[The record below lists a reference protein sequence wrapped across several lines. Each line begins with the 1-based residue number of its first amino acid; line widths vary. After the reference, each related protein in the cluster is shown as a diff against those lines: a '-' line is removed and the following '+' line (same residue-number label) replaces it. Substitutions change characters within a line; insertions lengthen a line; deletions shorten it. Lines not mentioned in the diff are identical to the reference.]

1 MGKVNLQ
8 MYSFMDGTMND
19 SRENFRRAA
28 EMGYDGVELFGPDFE
43 IPAEELKALLEELK
57 LEPVSLHAPKTEMVE
72 GLIPFANALGMQF
85 IGIGMEVLKDEESV
99 HSFAKILNRI
109 GKACAEK
116 GLMLT
121 YHNHTQE
128 FADCG
133 RIGSVPGAAG
143 AAEEQQ
149 AAGKPCGD
157 VQPENRH
164 AAGEACVSV
173 QPENRHAAGEAC
185 VSVQPEN
192 RHAAGEACVSV
203 QPENRHAAETALDSS
218 RRTDRVIDVLMRET
232 DPEYVSFEL
241 DAGWCAAAG
250 FDPIA
255 FVEQYSGRVKLIHI
269 KESSRVVGPQPPMD
283 FSTLPKDENG
293 APIFSDELKKT
304 MEELDRINCRAG
316 EGLVD
321 WKALKEAAD
330 QNGCQAY
337 IVEREYS
344 VSGNRLNDLKADL
357 EYYRTQI

>member
-28 EMGYDGVELFGPDFE
+28 EMGYDGAELFGPDFE

-99 HSFAKILNRI
+99 HSFAKTLNRI

-173 QPENRHAAGEAC
+173 QPENRHAA
-185 VSVQPEN
+185 
-192 RHAAGEACVSV
+192 
-203 QPENRHAAETALDSS
+203 ETALDSS

-232 DPEYVSFEL
+232 EPEYVSFEL

-293 APIFSDELKKT
+293 APIFSAELKKT

>member
-1 MGKVNLQ
+1 MGKINLQ

-43 IPAEELKALLEELK
+43 IPAEELKALLDELN
-57 LEPVSLHAPKTEMVE
+57 LQPVSLHAPKTEMVE

-99 HSFAKILNRI
+99 HSFAKTLNRI

-128 FADCG
+128 FADCS
-133 RIGSVPGAAG
+133 RIGSKPDAAG
-143 AAEEQQ
+143 EAGEPCIGVRPEKQ

-157 VQPENRH
+157 VQSENRQAAGKACVGVSSEKQ

-173 QPENRHAAGEAC
+173 QPENRY
-185 VSVQPEN
+185 
-192 RHAAGEACVSV
+192 
-203 QPENRHAAETALDSS
+203 AAETALDGS
-218 RRTDRVIDVLMRET
+218 RRTNRVIDVLMRET

-269 KESSRVVGPQPPMD
+269 KESSRVVGSQPPMD
-283 FSTLPKDENG
+283 FSMLPRDENG

-344 VSGNRLNDLKADL
+344 VSGNRLNDLGADL

>member
-19 SRENFRRAA
+19 SRENFRSAA

-99 HSFAKILNRI
+99 HSFAKTLNRI

-173 QPENRHAAGEAC
+173 QPENRHAA
-185 VSVQPEN
+185 
-192 RHAAGEACVSV
+192 
-203 QPENRHAAETALDSS
+203 ETALDSS

-232 DPEYVSFEL
+232 EPEYVSFEL

-250 FDPIA
+250 FDPIV

>member
-1 MGKVNLQ
+1 MGKINLQ

-28 EMGYDGVELFGPDFE
+28 EMGYDGVELFGPNFE
-43 IPAEELKALLEELK
+43 IPAEELKALLDELK
-57 LEPVSLHAPKTEMVE
+57 LEPVSLHAPKTDMVE
-72 GLIPFANALGMQF
+72 GLIPFAKTLGMNF

-99 HSFAKILNRI
+99 HRFAETLNRI
-109 GKACAEK
+109 GKACAEN

-133 RIGSVPGAAG
+133 RIGSMPDNAGSAEEPCAAG
-143 AAEEQQ
+143 QAENRQTAEALCAAGQTENRQTAEKPCAAEI
-149 AAGKPCGD
+149 
-157 VQPENRH
+157 
-164 AAGEACVSV
+164 
-173 QPENRHAAGEAC
+173 
-185 VSVQPEN
+185 
-192 RHAAGEACVSV
+192 
-203 QPENRHAAETALDSS
+203 ALDGS
-218 RRTDRVIDVLMRET
+218 RQINRVIDVLMQET
-232 DPEYVSFEL
+232 KPEYVSFEL

-255 FVEQYSGRVKLIHI
+255 FVEQYSGRVKLVHV

-283 FSTLPKDENG
+283 FGSLPRDENG
-293 APIFSDELKKT
+293 APIFSKELKKT

-330 QNGCQAY
+330 RNGCRAY

-357 EYYRTQI
+357 EHYRTQI

>member
-43 IPAEELKALLEELK
+43 IPAEELKTLLEELK

-99 HSFAKILNRI
+99 HSFAKTLNRI

-173 QPENRHAAGEAC
+173 QPENRHAA
-185 VSVQPEN
+185 
-192 RHAAGEACVSV
+192 
-203 QPENRHAAETALDSS
+203 ETALDSS

-232 DPEYVSFEL
+232 EPEYVSFEL

-269 KESSRVVGPQPPMD
+269 KESSQVVGPQPPMD
-283 FSTLPKDENG
+283 FSTLPRDENG

>member
-99 HSFAKILNRI
+99 HSFAKTLNRI

-173 QPENRHAAGEAC
+173 QPENRHAA
-185 VSVQPEN
+185 Q
-192 RHAAGEACVSV
+192 
-203 QPENRHAAETALDSS
+203 TALDSS

-232 DPEYVSFEL
+232 EPEYVSFEL

-283 FSTLPKDENG
+283 FSTLPRDENG

>member
-1 MGKVNLQ
+1 MGKINLQ

-43 IPAEELKALLEELK
+43 IPAEELKALLDELN
-57 LEPVSLHAPKTEMVE
+57 LQPVSLHAPKTEMVE
-72 GLIPFANALGMQF
+72 GLIPFANTLGMQF

-99 HSFAKILNRI
+99 HSFAKTLNRI

-128 FADCG
+128 FADCS
-133 RIGSVPGAAG
+133 RIGSVPGATG
-143 AAEEQQ
+143 AAEEKQ
-149 AAGKPCGD
+149 
-157 VQPENRH
+157 
-164 AAGEACVSV
+164 AAGEACASV
-173 QPENRHAAGEAC
+173 QPENR
-185 VSVQPEN
+185 Q
-192 RHAAGEACVSV
+192 
-203 QPENRHAAETALDSS
+203 AAETALDGS
-218 RRTDRVIDVLMRET
+218 RRTNRVIDVLMQET

-283 FSTLPKDENG
+283 FSMLPRDENG
-293 APIFSDELKKT
+293 APIFPEDLKKT
-304 MEELDRINCRAG
+304 MEDLKRINCRAG

-321 WKALKEAAD
+321 WKALKETAD
-330 QNGCQAY
+330 KNGCRAY

-357 EYYRTQI
+357 EHYRTQIS

>member
-99 HSFAKILNRI
+99 HSFAKTLNRI

-192 RHAAGEACVSV
+192 RHAA
-203 QPENRHAAETALDSS
+203 ETALDSS

-232 DPEYVSFEL
+232 EPEYVSFEL

-269 KESSRVVGPQPPMD
+269 KESSQVVGPQPPMD
-283 FSTLPKDENG
+283 FSTLPRDENG

>member
-99 HSFAKILNRI
+99 HSFAKTLNRI

-143 AAEEQQ
+143 AAEEQH

-157 VQPENRH
+157 
-164 AAGEACVSV
+164 
-173 QPENRHAAGEAC
+173 
-185 VSVQPEN
+185 VQPEN

-232 DPEYVSFEL
+232 EPEYVSFEL

-283 FSTLPKDENG
+283 FSTLPRDENG

>member
-43 IPAEELKALLEELK
+43 IPAEELKTLLEELK

-99 HSFAKILNRI
+99 HSFAKTLNRI

-192 RHAAGEACVSV
+192 RHAA
-203 QPENRHAAETALDSS
+203 ETALDSS

-232 DPEYVSFEL
+232 EPEYVSFEL

-269 KESSRVVGPQPPMD
+269 KESSQVVGPQPPMD
-283 FSTLPKDENG
+283 FSTLPRDENG

>member
-28 EMGYDGVELFGPDFE
+28 EMGYDGAELFGPDFE

-72 GLIPFANALGMQF
+72 ELIPFANTLGMKF

-99 HSFAKILNRI
+99 HRFAKTLNRI

-133 RIGSVPGAAG
+133 RIGSVPGAEG

-157 VQPENRH
+157 
-164 AAGEACVSV
+164 
-173 QPENRHAAGEAC
+173 
-185 VSVQPEN
+185 VQPEN

-232 DPEYVSFEL
+232 EPEYVSFEL

-250 FDPIA
+250 FDPIV

-283 FSTLPKDENG
+283 FSTLPRDENG

-357 EYYRTQI
+357 KYYRTQI

>member
-28 EMGYDGVELFGPDFE
+28 EMGYDGAELFGPDFE

-72 GLIPFANALGMQF
+72 ELIPFANTLRMKF

-99 HSFAKILNRI
+99 HRFAKTLNRI

-173 QPENRHAAGEAC
+173 QPENRHAA
-185 VSVQPEN
+185 
-192 RHAAGEACVSV
+192 
-203 QPENRHAAETALDSS
+203 ETALDSS

-232 DPEYVSFEL
+232 EPEYVSFEL

-250 FDPIA
+250 FDPIV

>member
-28 EMGYDGVELFGPDFE
+28 EMGYDGAELFGPDFE

-72 GLIPFANALGMQF
+72 ELIPFANTLGMKF

-99 HSFAKILNRI
+99 HRFAKTLNRI

-133 RIGSVPGAAG
+133 RIGSVPGAEG

-157 VQPENRH
+157 
-164 AAGEACVSV
+164 
-173 QPENRHAAGEAC
+173 
-185 VSVQPEN
+185 VQPEN

-232 DPEYVSFEL
+232 EPEYVSFEL

-283 FSTLPKDENG
+283 FSTLPRDENG

>member
-1 MGKVNLQ
+1 MGKINLQ
-8 MYSFMDGTMND
+8 MYSFMDGAMND

-28 EMGYDGVELFGPDFE
+28 EMGYDGVELFGPNFE

-72 GLIPFANALGMQF
+72 GLIPFANTLGMKF
-85 IGIGMEVLKDEESV
+85 IGIGMEVLRDEESV
-99 HSFAKILNRI
+99 HRFAKTLNRI

-133 RIGSVPGAAG
+133 RIGSVPDAAG
-143 AAEEQQ
+143 SEAESKSDGQ
-149 AAGKPCGD
+149 A
-157 VQPENRH
+157 N
-164 AAGEACVSV
+164 
-173 QPENRHAAGEAC
+173 
-185 VSVQPEN
+185 
-192 RHAAGEACVSV
+192 
-203 QPENRHAAETALDSS
+203 
-218 RRTDRVIDVLMRET
+218 RVIDVLMRET

-255 FVEQYSGRVKLIHI
+255 FVKQYSGRVKLIHI

-283 FSTLPKDENG
+283 FGSLPRDENG

>member
-28 EMGYDGVELFGPDFE
+28 EMGYDGAELFGPDFE
-43 IPAEELKALLEELK
+43 IPAEELKALLEELN

-72 GLIPFANALGMQF
+72 ELIPFANTLGMKF
-85 IGIGMEVLKDEESV
+85 IGIGMEVLKNEESV
-99 HSFAKILNRI
+99 HRFAKTLNRI

-133 RIGSVPGAAG
+133 RIGSVPGAEG

-157 VQPENRH
+157 
-164 AAGEACVSV
+164 
-173 QPENRHAAGEAC
+173 
-185 VSVQPEN
+185 VQPEN

-283 FSTLPKDENG
+283 FGSLPRDENG

>member
-173 QPENRHAAGEAC
+173 QPENRHAA
-185 VSVQPEN
+185 
-192 RHAAGEACVSV
+192 
-203 QPENRHAAETALDSS
+203 ETALDSS

>member
-19 SRENFRRAA
+19 SRENFRSAA

-99 HSFAKILNRI
+99 HSFAKTLNRI

-173 QPENRHAAGEAC
+173 QPENRHAA
-185 VSVQPEN
+185 
-192 RHAAGEACVSV
+192 
-203 QPENRHAAETALDSS
+203 ETALDSS

-232 DPEYVSFEL
+232 EPEYVSFEL

-250 FDPIA
+250 LDPIA

>member
-99 HSFAKILNRI
+99 HSFAKTLNRI

-173 QPENRHAAGEAC
+173 QPENRHAA
-185 VSVQPEN
+185 
-192 RHAAGEACVSV
+192 
-203 QPENRHAAETALDSS
+203 ETALDSS

-232 DPEYVSFEL
+232 EPEYVSFEL

-250 FDPIA
+250 FDPIV

>member
-99 HSFAKILNRI
+99 HSFAKTLNRI

-185 VSVQPEN
+185 VSVQPEK
-192 RHAAGEACVSV
+192 
-203 QPENRHAAETALDSS
+203 RHAAETALDSS

-232 DPEYVSFEL
+232 EPEYVSFEL

-283 FSTLPKDENG
+283 FSTLPRDENG